1 MEFTDLP
8 AVVQSRVLNLAARSL
23 TGATALQ
30 IPRELVAVARFA
42 PARRARR
49 GALPLARALESDP
62 AFRALVAHRA
72 AGLDPHGVL
81 TSSGAGAA
89 PADAETGGAEAADP
103 IGSDNDSDSE
113 SAAAPV
119 DGPRPDDADAARVS
133 DVDLLALAYLRAAAA
148 PPGVFE
154 RLRTAEETSELRTR
168 LVAAEAELV
177 KLRAAAERDAVGR
190 GTPNEV
196 AGSQDDDGG
205 PAARIERLTAR
216 LREQGSR
223 LREALD
229 AVAHLQQEKDAHA
242 REAARALEI
251 MTRGRTAAEQRA
263 AALATQVS
271 ALQAGEE
278 AAAAR
283 QEYRERALTRR
294 VELLLETATGA
305 IEGLRSEWTPD
316 PGGRR
321 PGAPSGP
328 GAAPVDPADVVARRL
343 VRPGTPRLP
352 EIADTARLAE
362 ALGLPRAHLIVDG
375 YNVSKNG
382 FGHLTLA
389 EQRERLI
396 RTLAVLAARSGAEV
410 TVVFDGAAVVA
421 PAGHQRGVRVLFSP
435 EGTIADDVIR
445 DLVDAEPTGRP
456 VVVVTSDRAVMT
468 DVGAAGAR
476 VARSEVLLAAL
487 GR

>member
-49 GALPLARALESDP
+49 GAVPLARALDSDP

-81 TSSGAGAA
+81 TSLTAGTA
-89 PADAETGGAEAADP
+89 PDDARDADAADP
-103 IGSDNDSDSE
+103 SALDTDVE

-119 DGPRPDDADAARVS
+119 DAPRLDEADAARVS
-133 DVDLLALAYLRAAAA
+133 DIDLLALAYLRAAAA

-177 KLRAAAERDAVGR
+177 KLRAAVERDQAGR
-190 GTPNEV
+190 GTPTEV

-205 PAARIERLTAR
+205 PTARIERLTTR

-278 AAAAR
+278 AAEAR

-321 PGAPSGP
+321 RPGAPSGP
-328 GAAPVDPADVVARRL
+328 GSAPVDPADVVARRL
-343 VRPGTPRLP
+343 VRPGAPRLP

>member
-23 TGATALQ
+23 TGAAALQ

-49 GALPLARALESDP
+49 GAVPLARALESDP

-81 TSSGAGAA
+81 MSLGAGTA
-89 PADAETGGAEAADP
+89 PADAEVGVPDAVTADANELDSDDS
-103 IGSDNDSDSE
+103 SDNG
-113 SAAAPV
+113 AAPTV
-119 DGPRPDDADAARVS
+119 GPDAARVS
-133 DVDLLALAYLRAAAA
+133 DIDLLALAYLRAAAA

-154 RLRTAEETSELRTR
+154 RLRTAEETGELRTR
-168 LVAAEAELV
+168 LLAAEAELV
-177 KLRAAAERDAVGR
+177 KLRAAAERNPAGR
-190 GTPNEV
+190 GTPTEV
-196 AGSQDDDGG
+196 AGSPDDDAG
-205 PAARIERLTAR
+205 PAARIERLTTR

-283 QEYRERALTRR
+283 QEYRERVLTRR

-316 PGGRR
+316 SGGRR
-321 PGAPSGP
+321 PGGPSGP
-328 GAAPVDPADVVARRL
+328 AAAPVDPADVVARRL
-343 VRPGTPRLP
+343 VRPSTPRLP

-396 RTLAVLAARSGAEV
+396 RTLAAFAARSGAEV